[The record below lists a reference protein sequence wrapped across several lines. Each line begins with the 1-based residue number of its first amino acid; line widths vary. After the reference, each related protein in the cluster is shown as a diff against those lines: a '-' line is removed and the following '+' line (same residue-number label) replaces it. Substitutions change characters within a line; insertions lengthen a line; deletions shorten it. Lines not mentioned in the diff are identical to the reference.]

1 MNSLRGRIISIE
13 SNDHVSLVDV
23 DVMGDTF
30 TATLLETPEDAPYLR
45 LGNAVDV
52 LFKETEVSLAKG
64 LSGLIS
70 LRNRVKTTV
79 KLVRSGVILSEV
91 VMDYRGN
98 TISSIITT
106 RSIARMAIKA
116 GDQVEALVKANEV
129 TLIELEDGDRG

>member
-1 MNSLRGRIISIE
+1 MNKLRGRITGIE

-23 DVMGDTF
+23 DVSGDHF

-45 LGNAVDV
+45 VGNRVDV

-64 LSGLIS
+64 LTGLIS
-70 LRNRVKTTV
+70 LRNRVLTTV

-91 VMDYRGN
+91 VMDYRGY

-106 RSIARMAIKA
+106 GSIKRLDIKP
-116 GDQVEALVKANEV
+116 GDEVEALVKANEV
-129 TLIELEDGDRG
+129 TLMEVDDGL

>member
-1 MNSLRGRIISIE
+1 MNSLRGKITKIQ

-23 DVMGDTF
+23 DVGGDHF
-30 TATLLETPEDAPYLR
+30 TATLLETPDDAPYLKV
-45 LGNAVDV
+45 GNVVDV

-70 LRNRVKTTV
+70 LRNRFNATV

-91 VMDYRGN
+91 IMDYHGQ

-106 RSIARMAIKA
+106 GSIHRLDIKA
-116 GDQVEALVKANEV
+116 GDEIEALVKANEV
-129 TLIELEDGDRG
+129 TLMEIEHGL

>member
-23 DVMGDTF
+23 DVNGDTF

-129 TLIELEDGDRG
+129 TLIELEDGDGG

>member
-1 MNSLRGRIISIE
+1 MNKLRGHITRIE

-23 DVMGDTF
+23 EVNGDIF
-30 TATLLETPEDAPYLR
+30 TATLLETPDDAPYLKV
-45 LGNAVDV
+45 GNAVDI

-70 LRNRVKTTV
+70 LRNRVLTTV

-91 VMDYRGN
+91 MLDYRGQ

-106 RSIARMAIKA
+106 GSIKRLDIKP
-116 GDQVEALVKANEV
+116 GDEVEALVKANEV
-129 TLIELEDGDRG
+129 TLMEIADGL